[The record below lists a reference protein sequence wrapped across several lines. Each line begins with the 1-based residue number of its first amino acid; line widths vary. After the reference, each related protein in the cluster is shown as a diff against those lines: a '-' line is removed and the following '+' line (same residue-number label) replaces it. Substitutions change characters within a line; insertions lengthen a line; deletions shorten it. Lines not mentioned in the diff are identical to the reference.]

1 MFWNEVR
8 GIYISPDKTNGK
20 KSPVLKIVLIPLLVL
35 KKEFPT
41 NNIVLLLPLDI
52 VCVEELII
60 LETFPLNFFIF
71 FL

>member
-35 KKEFPT
+35 EKEFPT
-41 NNIVLLLPLDI
+41 NNIV
-52 VCVEELII
+52 
-60 LETFPLNFFIF
+60 
-71 FL
+71 